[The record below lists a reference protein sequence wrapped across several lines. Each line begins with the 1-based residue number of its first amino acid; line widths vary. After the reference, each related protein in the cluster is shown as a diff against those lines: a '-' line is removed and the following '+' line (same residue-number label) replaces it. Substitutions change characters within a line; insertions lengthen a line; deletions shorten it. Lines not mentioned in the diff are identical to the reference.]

1 MTSVQT
7 SVGSLLLD
15 MAEWDPGNEPRHHA
29 KEHCSRIDVGKKQV
43 NSNLNEKD
51 SRLCLMLEKKIAPF

>member
-29 KEHCSRIDVGKKQV
+29 KEHCSRIDVGKKQGG
-43 NSNLNEKD
+43 NSLFKLLDKQIFSLKNTK
-51 SRLCLMLEKKIAPF
+51 S